1 MKKSNESCYNK
12 MVKAGVVELFAPCKG
27 MVGGDSSTRYLAYK
41 CIGCI
46 HLDKRC
52 YCG

>member
-1 MKKSNESCYNK
+1 MREDCYNK
-12 MVKAGVVELFAPCKG
+12 MVKLGYVTLFNTCKG
-27 MVGGDSSTRYLAYK
+27 QVGGDRSTGYLAYK